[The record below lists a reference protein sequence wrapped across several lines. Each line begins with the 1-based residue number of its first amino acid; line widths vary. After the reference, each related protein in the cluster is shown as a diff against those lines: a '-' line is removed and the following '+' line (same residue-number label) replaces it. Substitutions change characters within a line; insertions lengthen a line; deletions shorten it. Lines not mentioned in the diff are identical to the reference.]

1 MVEEV
6 LIVVMGDG
14 NRVCDTQTDGS
25 TGAEKGRTRGCPLG
39 MKLNS
44 ASREVTTHHCLVTP
58 TSTHQ
63 PPSLDPARP
72 FSLSRHTRRVYLDVK
87 IILCPDEHA
96 IAPFPPP
103 AAHL

>member
-1 MVEEV
+1 
-6 LIVVMGDG
+6 
-14 NRVCDTQTDGS
+14 
-25 TGAEKGRTRGCPLG
+25 

-44 ASREVTTHHCLVTP
+44 VSREVTTHQCLVTP

-87 IILCPDEHA
+87 IILCLAEHA
-96 IAPFPPP
+96 IAPYPR